1 MAGLYLLDTNIVSHL
16 VRQPQGPVAE
26 HIADV
31 GEANVLTSV
40 IVACELRYG
49 AAKRG
54 SRRLTRRVDAV
65 LTAMTIR
72 PLESDIERV
81 YASIRVALERKG
93 TPIGAHDL
101 LIAAH
106 ARALD
111 AVCVTDNVAEFK
123 RVPALEGSELAEVT
137 AHPSLGTRSAEHS
150 HPVSRAQPP
159 GRPRHSP
166 SRARVG
172 GPAAAPPGRRRRHR
186 QDAERLETG
195 RTNVH
200 RARRHR

>member
-1 MAGLYLLDTNIVSHL
+1 MPRLYLLDTNILSHL
-16 VRQPQGPVAE
+16 VRQPQGPVAD

-54 SRRLTRRVDAV
+54 SRKLTRQVEAV
-65 LTAMTIR
+65 LSAMTIR
-72 PLESDIERV
+72 PVESDIEPV

-93 TPIGAHDL
+93 TPIGAHDM

-106 ARALD
+106 ARAID

-123 RVPALEGSELAEVT
+123 RVPAL
-137 AHPSLGTRSAEHS
+137 
-150 HPVSRAQPP
+150 
-159 GRPRHSP
+159 
-166 SRARVG
+166 RV
-172 GPAAAPPGRRRRHR
+172 
-186 QDAERLETG
+186 ENWLT
-195 RTNVH
+195 
-200 RARRHR
+200 

>member
-1 MAGLYLLDTNIVSHL
+1 MPRLYLLDTNILSHL
-16 VRQPQGPVAE
+16 VRQPQGPVAD

-54 SRRLTRRVDAV
+54 SRKLTRQVEAV
-65 LTAMTIR
+65 LSAMTIR

-93 TPIGAHDL
+93 TPIGAHDM

-106 ARALD
+106 ARAVD
-111 AVCVTDNVAEFK
+111 AVCVTDNVAEFR
-123 RVPALEGSELAEVT
+123 RVPALKIENWLK
-137 AHPSLGTRSAEHS
+137 
-150 HPVSRAQPP
+150 
-159 GRPRHSP
+159 
-166 SRARVG
+166 
-172 GPAAAPPGRRRRHR
+172 
-186 QDAERLETG
+186 
-195 RTNVH
+195 
-200 RARRHR
+200 